1 MSEEQ
6 SGGMEA
12 TPLAPP
18 PPLIELDQP
27 NPPNV
32 VISQS
37 SALPTAYH
45 QHTGHSGHS
54 GNAHSDHTHSGH
66 AHSDPS
72 GFMLSTRQII
82 TASRLCPDLEVTS
95 CANDEDVDLDKM
107 YMEAMMEDLKYS
119 VGR

>member
-1 MSEEQ
+1 MSELPQ
-6 SGGMEA
+6 NGGGA
-12 TPLAPP
+12 ASAALAPP
-18 PPLIELDQP
+18 PLISLDQP

-37 SALPTAYH
+37 SGLP
-45 QHTGHSGHS
+45 QSLPPTGCVS
-54 GNAHSDHTHSGH
+54 
-66 AHSDPS
+66 SDPS

-95 CANDEDVDLDKM
+95 CANDPPEDVDLDKM

>member
-1 MSEEQ
+1 
-6 SGGMEA
+6 MEA
-12 TPLAPP
+12 SGPPLALP
-18 PPLIELDQP
+18 PPLITLDQP

-32 VISQS
+32 VISHS
-37 SALPTAYH
+37 SGIP
-45 QHTGHSGHS
+45 GHP
-54 GNAHSDHTHSGH
+54 
-66 AHSDPS
+66 SDPN

-95 CANDEDVDLDKM
+95 CANDSEEDVDLDKM

>member
-1 MSEEQ
+1 MSEFEQ
-6 SGGMEA
+6 NGGGA
-12 TPLAPP
+12 ASAALAPP
-18 PPLIELDQP
+18 PLISLDQP

-37 SALPTAYH
+37 SGLPLP
-45 QHTGHSGHS
+45 QSLPPTGCVS
-54 GNAHSDHTHSGH
+54 
-66 AHSDPS
+66 SDPS